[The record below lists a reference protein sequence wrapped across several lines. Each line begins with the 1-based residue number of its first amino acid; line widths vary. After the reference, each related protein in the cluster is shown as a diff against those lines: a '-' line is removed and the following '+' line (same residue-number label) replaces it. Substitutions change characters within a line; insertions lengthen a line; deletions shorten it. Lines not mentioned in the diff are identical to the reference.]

1 MKKVLQVTAG
11 MNRAGAETMIMN
23 IYRHIDRSKLQFD
36 FVVYSNEKQDY
47 EDEIAQ
53 LGGSVI
59 HIPIKRGAAMVKS
72 IEAIR
77 KILKTNGPYCAIH
90 AATLFNSS
98 YAMLASL
105 FIPNL
110 VRVVH
115 SHSTGNKRK
124 NSLLDKLYEFLSRL
138 IIISMGQKFLACG
151 EEAGK
156 FLFGKKFTQKGVVL
170 NNAIDIDLFYDAN
183 KDAVAR
189 LRGELGI
196 SNGTLVIGNV
206 ARLEEV
212 KNHAKMI
219 EIARQMKSRQIEF
232 KMLFIGRG
240 GLENKIRAE
249 IKRYGLEKEVLLLG
263 IRSDIPDLL
272 HTMDVL
278 LMPSIFEGNPV
289 SLIEAQAASVP
300 CVISDIITDK
310 IDMGLQLVSKV
321 ALSANADNWVNHI
334 LKASKSAKP
343 SKEQVVEGLRKHGY
357 DLNETTKLLTDIY
370 LGNKNQ

>member
-36 FVVYSNEKQDY
+36 FVVYSDEKQDY
-47 EDEIAQ
+47 EDEIIQ

-59 HIPIKRGAAMVKS
+59 HIPIKRGVAMVKS
-72 IEAIR
+72 IAAIR

-90 AATLFNSS
+90 AATLFNSA

-115 SHSTGNKRK
+115 SHNTRNTLK
-124 NSLLDKLYEFLSRL
+124 NSVLNRVYEFLSRL
-138 IIISMGQKFLACG
+138 IITSIGQKFIACG

-156 FLFGKKFTQKGVVL
+156 FLFGKKFTQKGLVL
-170 NNAIDIDLFYDAN
+170 NNAIDVDLFYN
-183 KDAVAR
+183 TNEDAVAR
-189 LRGELGI
+189 LRVELGI
-196 SNGTLVIGNV
+196 SNSILVIGNV

-212 KNHAKMI
+212 KNHVKMI

-240 GLENKIRAE
+240 DLESKIREE

-263 IRSDIPDLL
+263 IRSDVPDLL

-278 LMPSIFEGNPV
+278 LMPSYFEGNPV

-310 IDMGLQLVSKV
+310 IDMGIQLVSKV
-321 ALSANADNWVNHI
+321 ALGANADKWTDHI
-334 LKASKSAKP
+334 LKVSKSAKP

-357 DLNETTKLLTDIY
+357 AINETTKLLTDIY
-370 LGNKNQ
+370 MGNR

>member
-23 IYRHIDRSKLQFD
+23 IYRHIDRSKIQFD
-36 FVVYSNEKQDY
+36 FIVYSDEKQDY
-47 EDEIAQ
+47 EDEITQ

-59 HIPIKRGAAMVKS
+59 HIPINRGAAMVKS
-72 IEAIR
+72 IAAIR

-90 AATLFNSS
+90 AATLFNCA

-110 VRVVH
+110 VRIAH
-115 SHSTGNKRK
+115 SHNTRNTL
-124 NSLLDKLYEFLSRL
+124 NNNLLWKIYESLSRL
-138 IIISMGQKFLACG
+138 IITLIGQKLIACG

-156 FLFGKKFTQKGVVL
+156 YLFGNKFAQKGLVL
-170 NNAIDIDLFYDAN
+170 NNAIDVNVFYN
-183 KDAVAR
+183 TNEDAVAH
-189 LRGELGI
+189 LRAELGI
-196 SNGTLVIGNV
+196 TDTTLVIGNV

-240 GLENKIRAE
+240 DLESKIRKD
-249 IKRYGLEKEVLLLG
+249 IKRYKLENEVCLLG
-263 IRSDIPDLL
+263 IRSDVPNLL

-278 LMPSIFEGNPV
+278 LMPSHFEGNPV
-289 SLIEAQAASVP
+289 SLIEAQAAGVP
-300 CVISDIITDK
+300 CVISSIITDK
-310 IDMGLQLVSKV
+310 IDMGLNLVSKV
-321 ALSANADNWVNHI
+321 ALSSTAEEWVDAI
-334 LKASKSAKP
+334 LKTSKSIKP
-343 SKEQVVEGLRKHGY
+343 TKKQVVISLRNHGY
-357 DLNETTKLLTDIY
+357 DINETTKLLTDIY
-370 LGNKNQ
+370 LGNR

>member
-23 IYRHIDRSKLQFD
+23 IYRHIDRSKIQFD

-47 EDEIAQ
+47 EYEITQ

-59 HIPIKRGAAMVKS
+59 HVPINRGIAMIKS
-72 IEAIR
+72 ITAIR

-90 AATLFNSS
+90 AATLFNSV

-105 FIPNL
+105 FIPNI

-115 SHSTGNKRK
+115 SHNTCNTLKISILEKI
-124 NSLLDKLYEFLSRL
+124 YEILSRL
-138 IIISMGQKFLACG
+138 IINLIGQKFIACG

-156 FLFGKKFTQKGVVL
+156 FLFGKRFVQKGLVL
-170 NNAIDIDLFYDAN
+170 NNAIDIDVFYDTD

-189 LRGELGI
+189 LKAELGI
-196 SNGTLVIGNV
+196 LPTTLVIGNV

-219 EIARQMKSRQIEF
+219 EIAQQMKSRQIEF

-240 GLENKIRAE
+240 DLKCKIRE
-249 IKRYGLEKEVLLLG
+249 YIKRYRLENEVCLLG
-263 IRSDIPDLL
+263 IRSDVPDLL

-278 LMPSIFEGNPV
+278 LMPSHFEGNPV
-289 SLIEAQAASVP
+289 SLIEAQAAGVP

-321 ALSANADNWVNHI
+321 ALSGTADMWIDTI
-334 LKASKSAKP
+334 LKASKSLKP
-343 SKEQVVEGLRKHGY
+343 AKEQVVVSLRNHGY
-357 DLNETTKLLTDIY
+357 DITEATKLLTDIY
-370 LGNKNQ
+370 LKNK

>member
-47 EDEIAQ
+47 EEEIAQ

-370 LGNKNQ
+370 LGNQ